1 VASFYVA
8 NKMLVL
14 ERSYIRP
21 LGLFTSP
28 NFFPSPLEHI
38 AATEQTMSSAPK
50 PVHRHSSSTDAVK
63 NSVNLERSGET
74 AEAAALAD
82 RDYYTRYPN
91 NWAKIRELI
100 REPAAE
106 MLGTMILTLFGT
118 AGNCQVVLSAN
129 TGVAS
134 SPQGDY
140 LSLAIGWACGVG
152 LGAWVCGGISG
163 GHVNPV
169 ITVCSAIFRG
179 FPWRKVPGYV
189 LGQLI
194 GAWAGAI
201 IVFGNYF
208 HAIDIVEGKG
218 IRTLKTGSLFGT
230 FALEYMPS
238 ANCFF
243 DEFIGAFILLLVV
256 FAVTDKRNA
265 TPAGLVP
272 LIVFITILG
281 IGTCFGMQTGFA
293 INPARDLG
301 PRIMTAMV
309 GYGRQVF
316 NYRSQ
321 YWIWSP
327 ILGSFCGGLVACFLY
342 DVLVYLGPES
352 PMNTPNE
359 AARRHIA
366 NNKSVESTFP
376 SSSQAVQE
384 V

>member
-1 VASFYVA
+1 
-8 NKMLVL
+8 
-14 ERSYIRP
+14 
-21 LGLFTSP
+21 
-28 NFFPSPLEHI
+28 
-38 AATEQTMSSAPK
+38 MSSAQRLTSN
-50 PVHRHSSSTDAVK
+50 RHDSSSSDPVK
-63 NSVNLERSGET
+63 NVNVNLERNTET
-74 AEAAALAD
+74 PEVRAD
-82 RDYYTRYPN
+82 QDYYTRYPN

-134 SPQGDY
+134 SPKGDY

-152 LGAWVCGGISG
+152 LGAWISGGVSG

-169 ITVCSAIFRG
+169 ITVCSAVYRD
-179 FPWRKVPGYV
+179 FPWRKVPGYI

-208 HAIDIVEGKG
+208 HAIDIVEGGKG
-218 IRTLKTGSLFGT
+218 VRTLKTGSLFGT
-230 FALEYMPS
+230 FALDYMPA

-256 FAVTDKRNA
+256 FAVTDKRNGV
-265 TPAGLVP
+265 PGGFVP
-272 LIVFITILG
+272 LVVFLTILG
-281 IGTCFGMQTGFA
+281 IGTSFGMQTGFA
-293 INPARDLG
+293 VNPARDLG

-321 YWIWSP
+321 YWLWSP
-327 ILGSFCGGLVACFLY
+327 IIGSFCGGLVACFLY
-342 DVLVYLGPES
+342 DVFIYLGPES
-352 PMNTPNE
+352 PINKPNE
-359 AARRHIA
+359 DARRHKRA
-366 NNKSVESTFP
+366 VASG
-376 SSSQAVQE
+376 SQDV
-384 V
+384 

>member
-1 VASFYVA
+1 
-8 NKMLVL
+8 
-14 ERSYIRP
+14 
-21 LGLFTSP
+21 
-28 NFFPSPLEHI
+28 
-38 AATEQTMSSAPK
+38 MSSAHK
-50 PVHRHSSSTDAVK
+50 PSAHRHSSSYDATK
-63 NSVNLERSGET
+63 PDNGTLERGGET
-74 AEAAALAD
+74 AEDLAN

-91 NWAKIRELI
+91 NWAKIREVI

-106 MLGTMILTLFGT
+106 MLGTMILTLFGC
-118 AGNCQVVLSAN
+118 AGNCQVVLGAN

-134 SPQGDY
+134 SPKGEY
-140 LSLAIGWACGVG
+140 FSSALGWACGVG
-152 LGAWVCGGISG
+152 LGAWVSGGVSG

-169 ITVCSAIFRG
+169 VTVCSAVYRD

-208 HAIDIVEGKG
+208 HAIDIVEGGKG
-218 IRTLKTGSLFGT
+218 NRSLRTASLFGT
-230 FALEYMPS
+230 FALDYMPS

-243 DEFIGAFILLLVV
+243 DEFIGTFILLLVV
-256 FAVTDKRNA
+256 FAVTDKKNA
-265 TPAGLVP
+265 VPAGFVP
-272 LIVFITILG
+272 LVVFLTILG
-281 IGTCFGMQTGFA
+281 VGTSFGMQTGFA

-342 DVLVYLGPES
+342 DVLIYLGPES
-352 PMNTPNE
+352 PINAPNE

-366 NNKSVESTFP
+366 HNKRVDSTLP
-376 SSSQAVQE
+376 SGSQGVQE